1 MNKKPT
7 PSAQPT
13 GKQRSEAKIAELT
26 SEVARWETI
35 SSDLGESID
44 ASEVRLGLIDYRR
57 AAARALLR
65 APEAS
70 ELHRQLAERELKDF
84 ASEEPTVQMRFDDDK
99 RGYDISL
106 ATLQGLRA
114 ELEKRQAT
122 ALSRI

>member
-1 MNKKPT
+1 
-7 PSAQPT
+7 
-13 GKQRSEAKIAELT
+13 
-26 SEVARWETI
+26 
-35 SSDLGESID
+35 
-44 ASEVRLGLIDYRR
+44 VRLGLIDYRR